1 MVGQM
6 KASKISYWNN
16 KWNEVYDFTPNKVV
30 TKGLN
35 YSLSLKPS
43 KNIVTSLKE
52 MRRFVL

>member
-1 MVGQM
+1 M

-35 YSLSLKPS
+35 YSLNLKPT
-43 KNIVTSLKE
+43 KNFVTTLKE
-52 MRRFVL
+52 MRKVVG